1 MEDHANQT
9 TKLHQEHTIVLQNLT
24 EDYEKKLTDL
34 KAMYE
39 AMLADLSAKKDVERD
54 VIRA

>member
-39 AMLADLSAKKDVERD
+39 AMLADLSAKKDVERE